1 MADLG
6 EIVGLVERALGPAA
20 GEPVRLAG
28 GITNRNFRIRFGG
41 QDCVLRVTGKDTE
54 LLGIDRGSERAAADQ
69 AAALGIGPA
78 VLDVGPGYLV
88 TEYVECAPATPAALR
103 AAPEAIARALRAFHD
118 SGLRL
123 ANRFWVPELLDQY
136 ARIIRA
142 RGQSL
147 PDQYTLANSLARRI
161 AAVLPLRDAVP
172 CHDDLLA
179 ANVLVPG
186 DGDRLTANVLVP
198 SGGDRLTANVLVPSG
213 SVDHVMLVDW
223 EYAGMGHRLFD
234 LGNLAVNNEFD
245 SAAEDR
251 LLTAYFGEQPGPG
264 RHAALALMRIMSD
277 AREAAWGVVQS
288 AISDLRFDFTSY
300 GARHFARLEQAAAD
314 SQFETWLADA
324 AGS

>member
-6 EIVGLVERALGPAA
+6 EIVGLVERALGPSA

-41 QDCVLRVTGKDTE
+41 QDCVLRVTGQDTE

-69 AAALGIGPA
+69 AAALDIGPA

-88 TEYVECAPATPAALR
+88 TEYVDCAPATPAALR
-103 AAPEAIARALRAFHD
+103 AAPEAIAQALRAFHH

-136 ARIIRA
+136 ARIIGA
-142 RGQSL
+142 RGESL
-147 PDQYTLANSLARRI
+147 PDQYALAHSLARRI

-179 ANVLVPG
+179 ANVLVPS
-186 DGDRLTANVLVP
+186 D
-198 SGGDRLTANVLVPSG
+198 

-223 EYAGMGHRLFD
+223 EYAGMGHRWFD

-245 SAAEDR
+245 AAAEDR
-251 LLTAYFGEQPGPG
+251 LLTAYFGEKPGPG
-264 RHAALALMRIMSD
+264 RRGALALMRIMSD

-288 AISDLRFDFTSY
+288 TISDLRFDFTSY

-314 SQFETWLADA
+314 SRFETWLADA

>member
-6 EIVGLVERALGPAA
+6 EIVGLVERALGPAG

-41 QDCVLRVTGKDTE
+41 RDCVLRVTGKDTE

-69 AAALGIGPA
+69 AAALDIGPA

-88 TEYVECAPATPAALR
+88 TEYVDCAPATPAALR
-103 AAPEAIARALRAFHD
+103 GAPEAVAEALRAFHD

-123 ANRFWVPELLDQY
+123 GNRFWVPELLNKYASIVRTRGESLPAQY
-136 ARIIRA
+136 ALA
-142 RGQSL
+142 QSL
-147 PDQYTLANSLARRI
+147 AERI

-179 ANVLVPG
+179 GNVLVPN
-186 DGDRLTANVLVP
+186 DSADQ
-198 SGGDRLTANVLVPSG
+198 
-213 SVDHVMLVDW
+213 VMLVDW

-245 SAAEDR
+245 AAAEDR
-251 LLTAYFGEQPGPG
+251 LLTAYFGDEPGPG
-264 RHAALALMRIMSD
+264 RRSALALMRIMSD

-288 AISDLRFDFTSY
+288 TISDLRFDFSSY
-300 GARHFARLEQAAAD
+300 GGRHFARLQQAAAD
-314 SQFETWLADA
+314 SRFETWLADA